1 MGDVPPSMSRIQL
14 GTEGSY
20 QGVPFVVV
28 GRIIYEWARGHWSEW
43 HLRMSDGS
51 STWLSDAQAE
61 YAVTRQVEN
70 PGTLP
75 AMGTYRPGMSVA
87 VQGKRYAVSVITPAL
102 YSGVEGELPF
112 EYWDKLQIEFV
123 DLRSPDGEFATIDF
137 SEAPPSVYVG
147 EYVDFADLRLT
158 NLRDESFGAGP
169 QAREVRGLNCPQ
181 CGAPIELR
189 TGALAQTV
197 ACATCTAILDARD
210 QNLSVVEQHQE
221 KMKAAEPLIPL
232 GASGTL
238 DGAPWQVIGFQI
250 RGVNVEGVV
259 YRWREYLL
267 WNAERGFRY
276 LTEYDGHW
284 NDVVVLKNPPA
295 DGQPSAIRHDSRK
308 FKHFQRAEATTFF
321 VLGEFPWE
329 VRSGDTAGADDY
341 VAPPYMLS
349 RERTEQEVTWSL
361 GTYTPPARIA
371 EAFSLETKLPKP
383 RGVFANQPNPRMG
396 GARGLPRVF
405 GGLTGVLIL
414 LAGAR
419 FMTARNEDVLTE
431 RHRYSPT
438 TGDTGAFVT
447 EIFDLKGRTSNV
459 RLKIDTDLSNAWA
472 YLNLALLADS
482 GGTGYEFGREISN
495 YAGVDDGESWHE
507 GSANDKVIIPSV
519 PPGRYYLR
527 VEPER
532 GPEIRP
538 YSYTLTVT
546 RDVPR
551 LWPFVVALFLLVA
564 PWVLAALRA
573 VSFEYERWK
582 ESDHPWSSSDDD

>member
-1 MGDVPPSMSRIQL
+1 
-14 GTEGSY
+14 
-20 QGVPFVVV
+20 
-28 GRIIYEWARGHWSEW
+28 
-43 HLRMSDGS
+43 
-51 STWLSDAQAE
+51 
-61 YAVTRQVEN
+61 
-70 PGTLP
+70 
-75 AMGTYRPGMSVA
+75 MSVA

-147 EYVDFADLRLT
+147 EYVDFADLWLT
-158 NLRDESFGAGP
+158 NLRDESFGGGP

-276 LTEYDGHW
+276 LIEYDGHW

-371 EAFSLETKLPKP
+371 EAFKLETKLPTP

-396 GARGLPRVF
+396 GARGLRRVF

-419 FMTARNEDVLTE
+419 FVTARNEDVLTE

-459 RLKIDTDLSNAWA
+459 QLKIDTDLSNAWA

-482 GGTGYEFGREISN
+482 GGTGYVFGR
-495 YAGVDDGESWHE
+495 
-507 GSANDKVIIPSV
+507 
-519 PPGRYYLR
+519 
-527 VEPER
+527 
-532 GPEIRP
+532 
-538 YSYTLTVT
+538 
-546 RDVPR
+546 
-551 LWPFVVALFLLVA
+551 
-564 PWVLAALRA
+564 
-573 VSFEYERWK
+573 
-582 ESDHPWSSSDDD
+582 